1 MSPWPLAIAGIEMCL
16 RARRRKA
23 ALPAPGGGPALSVP
37 GGTGAVRPGGTG
49 AVRPGRSATA
59 WQAGGVIVGIGVDLV
74 DVARLDRA
82 LRRTP
87 ALAARLFTE
96 GERAAPPASLA
107 ACFAAKEAVA
117 KALGGPPGLRWADV
131 EIVHD
136 QAGRPGLT
144 VRGTV
149 ADAARRLGVHR
160 WHVSLTHDG
169 GVSVAFVV
177 AEA

>member
-1 MSPWPLAIAGIEMCL
+1 MCL

-23 ALPAPGGGPALSVP
+23 ALPAPGGGPALSV
-37 GGTGAVRPGGTG
+37 PGGTG

-117 KALGGPPGLRWADV
+117 KALGRR
-131 EIVHD
+131 
-136 QAGRPGLT
+136 AGRG
-144 VRGTV
+144 
-149 ADAARRLGVHR
+149 
-160 WHVSLTHDG
+160 
-169 GVSVAFVV
+169 
-177 AEA
+177 

>member
-1 MSPWPLAIAGIEMCL
+1 MAGTHFLMSRGLGISTRAAMAAGY
-16 RARRRKA
+16 RGHRNVPARSAAEGGAAGSGWGTGAVRPGGDRRCA
-23 ALPAPGGGPALSVP
+23 SRGGPALSV
-37 GGTGAVRPGGTG
+37 PGGTG

-136 QAGRPGLT
+136 QA
-144 VRGTV
+144 
-149 ADAARRLGVHR
+149 
-160 WHVSLTHDG
+160 
-169 GVSVAFVV
+169 
-177 AEA
+177 